1 MSKTKVSS
9 QYSKGKFISIPHKK
23 NFITEKKKS
32 FSSAQG
38 LKVAANRMEMKIGEG
53 IKEYEWDNEMRDRN
67 SNINGLSLFLKFKK
81 Y

>member
-53 IKEYEWDNEMRDRN
+53 IKEYE
-67 SNINGLSLFLKFKK
+67 
-81 Y
+81 